1 VPHQEVP
8 HLTVTLQTVPHQT
21 VTHQTVTLQTVTL
34 QTVTLQTKLRYQHR
48 LSPAARPGVARTG
61 ARGGQRNAISPL
73 QGHTSARRVP
83 SGFTLDRQTRVIPDG
98 AGTPSPS
105 RLIAMSETQHDR
117 TAGPGAPSGDW
128 WNRRPYRST
137 NDRKIAGVAGGLGR
151 AFGVDPV
158 LIRVGFVIAT
168 IFGGFGLLLYV
179 LGWLLLPAD
188 GDQVSA
194 AESLLGRGRSSTP
207 PALAVGLSIVAV
219 IAMFSMFSWGRPFW
233 PLVIIGIVAIV
244 VARKRAAQ
252 GGCAGHRNQQQMDD
266 WAKRMSQKGESWGA
280 AAEQWIAKQ
289 PWSGTG
295 ENERKSSTADSP
307 FEKPAFW
314 DEEGAAPRVN
324 LSKDSGIPAEPTPP
338 AWDPL
343 GVAPFAWDLPDPAP
357 APPAP
362 PAPRQ
367 RSMVG
372 RVTMGVVLLVAG
384 LATAGIFAGWWQL
397 SWAGVAATALA
408 VVAIGLL
415 IGSLRG
421 RGQSLIGPGIFL
433 SLVTLAL
440 TITGIDGTSGYGQ
453 QTWAPT
459 SQASLQQEYVLNGG
473 QGELDLRN
481 LAVPAGSTLATEVE
495 VRAGQASVIVP
506 DDVAVNVTCTTNAGE
521 VDCLGS
527 RESGLRQEVTVH
539 QPGSSDLGTI
549 NLNVHVGA
557 GQAEVRNG

>member
-1 VPHQEVP
+1 
-8 HLTVTLQTVPHQT
+8 
-21 VTHQTVTLQTVTL
+21 
-34 QTVTLQTKLRYQHR
+34 
-48 LSPAARPGVARTG
+48 
-61 ARGGQRNAISPL
+61 
-73 QGHTSARRVP
+73 
-83 SGFTLDRQTRVIPDG
+83 
-98 AGTPSPS
+98 
-105 RLIAMSETQHDR
+105 
-117 TAGPGAPSGDW
+117 
-128 WNRRPYRST
+128 
-137 NDRKIAGVAGGLGR
+137 
-151 AFGVDPV
+151 
-158 LIRVGFVIAT
+158 
-168 IFGGFGLLLYV
+168 
-179 LGWLLLPAD
+179 
-188 GDQVSA
+188 
-194 AESLLGRGRSSTP
+194 
-207 PALAVGLSIVAV
+207 
-219 IAMFSMFSWGRPFW
+219 MFSMFSWGRPFW
-233 PLVIIGIVAIV
+233 PLVIIGIVAIA

-252 GGCAGHRNQQQMDD
+252 GGCAGHRNQQQMDE

-314 DEEGAAPRVN
+314 DEEGAAPKVN

-357 APPAP
+357 APPTP